1 MLYRWYAFR
10 VRPGDWRWPLASSC
24 YFFLGVRLETRA
36 RIFIAAW
43 AILASRTDF
52 DSRGCAISFATPA
65 RVASLRF
72 MEDFF
77 FMSRTS

>member
-1 MLYRWYAFR
+1 
-10 VRPGDWRWPLASSC
+10 
-24 YFFLGVRLETRA
+24 VRLETRA